1 MAPNNSYM
9 DSFPSAR
16 IGGDRVLRMLIITV
30 LAMASFCLDLSA
42 QADNTNR
49 IQPYSKN
56 PFYWQYKGRPV
67 LLLGG
72 TGQDNL
78 FNNITGLQPGNT
90 TLEEHL
96 DLLVSVGGNYV
107 RNTMHARNQ
116 GNVFPFKQLPNGKYD
131 LEQWNQEYWR
141 RFENFLKL
149 TAERDIIVQIELWDQ
164 WDYCRGLWDRDPW
177 NPDLNINY
185 TTEYTQLKGS
195 GHYNGVTHAGGGKL
209 DFFLTVPEVHND
221 TVVLAF
227 QQRFVDKVLSHT
239 FKYHHVLYTI
249 TNELFL
255 QHPPEW
261 SWYWAR
267 YIRQKA
273 AKAGVKIEV
282 TEMLQIEDVTHE
294 QHKASLDHPEIFTFV
309 DVSQNS
315 SVSGQVNWGHF
326 QYVRNYLK
334 DHPRP
339 INSVKLYY
347 GDPAIVVPN
356 YWRNLIGG
364 GASVR
369 FHRPPNGLGLSA
381 PAQASV
387 AAVRKVESMVRFWEL
402 EPSQH
407 LLSQRDDD
415 EAYLAAKLGRQ
426 YVLLFPNGGSV
437 GVNLIEAKGDFM
449 LRWVNI
455 STGAWGE
462 ESQIG
467 GGKPVTVTAPSTGP
481 WAAVM
486 IQAE

>member
-1 MAPNNSYM
+1 MVDRNN
-9 DSFPSAR
+9 
-16 IGGDRVLRMLIITV
+16 RVLRIGLIALLTLMIGGASDSA
-30 LAMASFCLDLSA
+30 LAED
-42 QADNTNR
+42 ADR
-49 IQPYSKN
+49 IRPYPKN
-56 PFYWQYKGRPV
+56 SFYWQYKGEPV

-78 FNNITGLQPGNT
+78 FNNLTGLQPGDA

-131 LEQWNQEYWR
+131 LDQWNEEYWR
-141 RFENFLKL
+141 RFEKFLKM

-177 NPDLNINY
+177 NPDLNVNY
-185 TTEYTQLKGS
+185 TTKNTRLKGS
-195 GHYNGVTHAGGGKL
+195 GHYKGVTHQGGGKL
-209 DFFLTVPEVHND
+209 DLFLTVPEVNND
-221 TVVLAF
+221 TVVLAY
-227 QQRFVDKVLSHT
+227 QRRFVDKVLSYT
-239 FKYHHVLYTI
+239 FKHHHVLYTI

-294 QHKASLDHPEIFTFV
+294 QHKASLDHPKIFSFA

-315 SVSGQVNWGHF
+315 SATGQRNWDNF
-326 QYVRNYLK
+326 QYIKNYLK

-339 INSVKLYY
+339 INSVKMYY
-347 GDPAIVVPN
+347 PAKNVVPN
-356 YWRNLIGG
+356 FWRTLLGG
-364 GASVR
+364 GASAR
-369 FHRPPNGLGLSA
+369 FHRDTNGIGLNA
-381 PAQASV
+381 AAQASI
-387 AAVRKVESMVRFWEL
+387 AAARKVESMVPFWEV

-407 LLSQRDDD
+407 LLSQRDND
-415 EAYLAAKLGRQ
+415 EAYLAAKPGRQ
-426 YVLLFPNGGSV
+426 YVVFFPNGGSV
-437 GVNLIEAKGDFM
+437 DVNLVDAKGEFL

-462 ESQIG
+462 KAQIN
-467 GGKPVTVTAPSTGP
+467 GGKQVTVTAPSSGP

-486 IQAE
+486 IRRG

>member
-1 MAPNNSYM
+1 MKSKTMKLKLGLRVWMITCVALALVSFGVTAHAEDM
-9 DSFPSAR
+9 D
-16 IGGDRVLRMLIITV
+16 
-30 LAMASFCLDLSA
+30 
-42 QADNTNR
+42 R

-56 PFYWQYKGRPV
+56 GFYWQYKGQPV

-72 TGQDNL
+72 SGQDNL
-78 FNNITGLQPGNT
+78 FNNLTGLQPGDA

-131 LEQWNQEYWR
+131 LAQWNEEYWR

-164 WDYCRGLWDRDPW
+164 WDYCRGLWERDPW

-185 TTEYTQLKGS
+185 TTDNTQLKGS
-195 GHYNGVTHAGGGKL
+195 GHYNDVTHRSVGKL
-209 DFFLTVPEVHND
+209 DLFLTVPEVHND
-221 TVVLAF
+221 SVVLAY
-227 QQRFVDKVLSHT
+227 QQKFVDKVLSHT

-315 SVSGQVNWGHF
+315 GVGRQVNWEHF
-326 QYVRNYLK
+326 QYIKNYLK
-334 DHPRP
+334 EHPRP
-339 INSVKLYY
+339 INSVKMY
-347 GDPAIVVPN
+347 GKASGSVPN
-356 YWRNLIGG
+356 FWRTLLGG
-364 GASVR
+364 GASAR
-369 FHRPPNGLGLSA
+369 FHRDISGIGLNA
-381 PAQASV
+381 AAQASI
-387 AAVRKVESMVRFWEL
+387 AAVRKVESMVPFWEV

-415 EAYLAAKLGRQ
+415 EAYLAANPGRQ
-426 YVLLFPNGGSV
+426 YVLFFPNGGSV
-437 GVNLIEAKGDFM
+437 DVNLVADKGQFL

-462 ESQIG
+462 EAQISED
-467 GGKPVTVTAPSTGP
+467 KQVTVTAPSTGP
-481 WAAVM
+481 WAAVIIRREM
-486 IQAE
+486 